1 MQNDIPTL
9 IAMGIEGLFY
19 ILLFIFTIQAAVL
32 GYHWFS
38 YGTSRRISMIALAT
52 YLGGG
57 ATLLITL
64 AFSLSLL

>member
-1 MQNDIPTL
+1 
-9 IAMGIEGLFY
+9 MGIEGLFY
-19 ILLFIFTIQAAVL
+19 TLLLIFTIHSVFL

-57 ATLLITL
+57 ATLFITL